1 MTYAVHYT
9 GRFYKGLTHEM
20 KSPSSVNK
28 ITYEVGMT
36 YTAED
41 FEVSDDE
48 CAPGI
53 HIVTSLAKA
62 LKWGA
67 VVIEV
72 SVPEDAQIVWGPDK
86 CRTPVLT
93 VERVADLSGADLS
106 GANLRSAHLSG
117 AYLRSAHL
125 GGAYLG
131 GANLGGA
138 NLSGANMCGADL
150 SSADLR
156 SADLS
161 GADLSGA
168 NLSGTNLYGAIGTP
182 YSGMPDGWKLDDLG
196 LWVKS

>member
-9 GRFYKGLTHEM
+9 GKFYKGLTHKM
-20 KSPSSVNK
+20 KSPSYVNK

-106 GANLRSAHLSG
+106 GA
-117 AYLRSAHL
+117 Y
-125 GGAYLG
+125 
-131 GANLGGA
+131 
-138 NLSGANMCGADL
+138 
-150 SSADLR
+150 
-156 SADLS
+156 
-161 GADLSGA
+161 LSGA

-182 YSGMPDGWKLDDLG
+182 YSGMPEGWKLDYQG
-196 LWVKS
+196 LWVKASICGTTRSL